1 MGALFN
7 IDGPPLRITKAVELS
22 DRGGQVE
29 RAGIGCLVEVA
40 GKALVKKGE
49 KGMSGRGVGG
59 NDVIR
64 AALLCGLREI
74 RRGGEPLLLAGV
86 DCNHPVRNGLQ
97 RRSCFPGEA

>member
-1 MGALFN
+1 M
-7 IDGPPLRITKAVELS
+7 P
-22 DRGGQVE
+22 
-29 RAGIGCLVEVA
+29 
-40 GKALVKKGE
+40 
-49 KGMSGRGVGG
+49 GRGVDG
-59 NDVIR
+59 NDMIR